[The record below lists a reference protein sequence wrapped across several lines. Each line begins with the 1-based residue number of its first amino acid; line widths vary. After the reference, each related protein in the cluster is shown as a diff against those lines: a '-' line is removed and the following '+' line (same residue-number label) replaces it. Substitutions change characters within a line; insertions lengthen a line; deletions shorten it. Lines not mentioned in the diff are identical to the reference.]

1 MFPVTDVQGAD
12 KHSLSLSNLYCML
25 SFRYR
30 YEFFWQLCHYH
41 SNRSCKI
48 RQYICWLQVLHV
60 FIRKCH
66 QLFALLSILFS
77 GIHGVYSYELHHSLT
92 NRIPFQNRSR
102 DIFLIDIDQ
111 EIQSI
116 ILEHNNENSSP
127 AWFVDFLIIK
137 FLTNQQEYL

>member
-1 MFPVTDVQGAD
+1 MFPVTDVQGAE
-12 KHSLSLSNLYCML
+12 KYSLSLSNLFHTVIQISIRILQAIAPL
-25 SFRYR
+25 SF
-30 YEFFWQLCHYH
+30 
-41 SNRSCKI
+41 K
-48 RQYICWLQVLHV
+48 QVMQNTPIHLLIAGIAFLPQENH
-60 FIRKCH
+60 R
-66 QLFALLSILFS
+66 LFALFSILFS

-102 DIFLIDIDQ
+102 DIFLVDIDQ